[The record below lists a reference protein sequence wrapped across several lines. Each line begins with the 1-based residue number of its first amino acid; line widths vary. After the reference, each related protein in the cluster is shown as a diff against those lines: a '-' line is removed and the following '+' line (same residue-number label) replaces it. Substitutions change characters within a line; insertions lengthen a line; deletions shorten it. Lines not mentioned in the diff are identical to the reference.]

1 MPFTL
6 TQVEDVMFLDKN
18 TLIAHEYHYFQND
31 CKYYHL
37 RQFEQ
42 YEENGKIYD
51 QDDNEVCHLLG
62 TDLYQN
68 NRNNDQFEDA

>member
-37 RQFEQ
+37 R
-42 YEENGKIYD
+42 
-51 QDDNEVCHLLG
+51 
-62 TDLYQN
+62 
-68 NRNNDQFEDA
+68 